1 MRSSNGQTGAGT
13 AEQLRVSGIILDP
26 GNSRSGSAKPHYFV
40 TEQKPTCTKTS
51 GYQSGS
57 DVSAQTH
64 ANYKCGGLSGT
75 NIRATLPAELVHRPH
90 NGVFWLDQEE
100 QMKDYLHVGGSGL
113 LRRLVKTS
121 QCNDKRLRD

>member
-1 MRSSNGQTGAGT
+1 MFSIGCVG
-13 AEQLRVSGIILDP
+13 VSG
-26 GNSRSGSAKPHYFV
+26 
-40 TEQKPTCTKTS
+40 ETS

-75 NIRATLPAELVHRPH
+75 NIRAALPAELPAELVHRPH